1 MLREDRFYIVSPIDI
16 LLAQK
21 RDMAD
26 HIDWLLQKKDFEVQ
40 YVVLCACMTC
50 TLYISNMITSCPCDK
65 EGV

>member
-1 MLREDRFYIVSPIDI
+1 MEDRFYIVSPIDI

-40 YVVLCACMTC
+40 CSFFVHVHMFTLINIHCAWM
-50 TLYISNMITSCPCDK
+50 L
-65 EGV
+65 